1 MVKKME
7 EIRGRAWV
15 FGNNVDTDQIIQGR
29 YLTLL
34 DYTEMA
40 KHAFEIPRPEFAS
53 AVRKNDIIIAG
64 KNFGG
69 GSTREEAP
77 QILVR
82 SGIGGVV
89 AESFA
94 RLFYRNGFNV
104 GLPLMTVPKVTSVVR
119 DGMKV
124 TVDLSEGTLRVD
136 ETGEVLKG
144 DALPQMMLDLL
155 RAGGAVPWFRQ
166 QK

>member
-1 MVKKME
+1 
-7 EIRGRAWV
+7 
-15 FGNNVDTDQIIQGR
+15 
-29 YLTLL
+29 
-34 DYTEMA
+34 MA
-40 KHAFEIPRPEFAS
+40 KHAFEIPRPEFASAVRKPEFAS

-77 QILVR
+77 QILVK
-82 SGIGGVV
+82 SGIGVVV
-89 AESFA
+89 AESFG

-119 DGMKV
+119 DGMKI
-124 TVDLSEGTLRVD
+124 TVDLSEGALRVD

>member
-1 MVKKME
+1 
-7 EIRGRAWV
+7 V

-77 QILVR
+77 QILVK
-82 SGIGGVV
+82 SGVG
-89 AESFA
+89 
-94 RLFYRNGFNV
+94 LFYRNGFNV

-119 DGMKV
+119 DGMKI
-124 TVDLSEGTLRVD
+124 TVDLSEGALRVD

>member
-1 MVKKME
+1 MAKKPKR
-7 EIRGRAWV
+7 IKGRAWV

-77 QILVR
+77 QILVK
-82 SGIGGVV
+82 SGVGVVV

-104 GLPLMTVPKVTSVVR
+104 GLPLMTVLKVTSVVR
-119 DGMKV
+119 DGMKI
-124 TVDLSEGTLRVD
+124 TVDLNEGTLRVD
-136 ETGEVLKG
+136 ETGEILNG